1 MTASTC
7 HAMAMLIV
15 VRASRPK
22 KLMWPVYTL
31 TQTQTGLPSH
41 THRGQRG
48 QTGGQQGT
56 SLSLELPLISPSVCH
71 VYCTMTFT
79 WILVLAGVDT
89 GGRNSY
95 VLVYRTCTNA
105 TLTGTLR
112 TTSVPSARARSPR
125 LCTSTHRL
133 RSIRS
138 CFGSLCLIS
147 RVEPLSRADVE
158 RSDAMCPIQYARPNT
173 FTHAFTESGRREIHR
188 RPVGP
193 AAGACH

>member
-1 MTASTC
+1 
-7 HAMAMLIV
+7 MLIV

-31 TQTQTGLPSH
+31 DTDTE
-41 THRGQRG
+41 G
-48 QTGGQQGT
+48 QTGGGREGGRGH
-56 SLSLELPLISPSVCH
+56 SLSLELYLLPLCLSRLLQV
-71 VYCTMTFT
+71 TM
-79 WILVLAGVDT
+79 DT
-89 GGRNSY
+89 GTGTV
-95 VLVYRTCTNA
+95 VLVVGIPTFWYRSQTA
-105 TLTGTLR
+105 TLR